1 MFMSLVLGLIV
12 IRVTTEHLS
21 VRNVFAARDVK
32 TVIVF
37 VSLYEDLKLR
47 ALQNQFDIDVVQFA
61 NTCLQ

>member
-1 MFMSLVLGLIV
+1 MSLVLGLIV

-32 TVIVF
+32 TAIVF

>member
-47 ALQNQFDIDVVQFA
+47 ALQNQFDIDLVQFA